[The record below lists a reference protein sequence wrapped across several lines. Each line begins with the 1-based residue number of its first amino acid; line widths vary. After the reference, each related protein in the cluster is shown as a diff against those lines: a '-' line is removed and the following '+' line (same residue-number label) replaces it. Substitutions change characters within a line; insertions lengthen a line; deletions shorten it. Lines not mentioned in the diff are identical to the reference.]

1 MVIFYRVE
9 FTAETTPDDAHEV
22 VYGLNG
28 GNVGDERVAIV
39 GTNTTAWF
47 SLAVPDRTTR
57 KASPIEAAVKAA
69 LDADTRVTTY
79 SVTGLVGADE
89 FRIG

>member
-1 MVIFYRVE
+1 MIICYRVE
-9 FTAETTPDDAHEV
+9 FTAETTPDDALEV

-28 GNVGDERVAIV
+28 RNVGDERVDIV

-47 SLAVPDRTTR
+47 SIIATR
-57 KASPIEAAVKAA
+57 KAGTRKAGPIETAVDAQ
-69 LDADTRVTTY
+69 LDADDRVITY
-79 SVTGLVGADE
+79 SVTRVGADE